1 MKAEEGIPY
10 MITVYFSSTTPS
22 MMQAADAVEEIFR
35 NLGIDH
41 LISTV
46 KDILKLR
53 NLILF
58 KMVTREEFEQVLKA
72 VDIPAEKRAL
82 LMAFEQ
88 VTGERSDEK
97 LNSMESEIREAIKQA
112 GLDDNVWV
120 RKIKEGFKL
129 ESVEQLKSVTE
140 EQVEVFLKPI
150 QAPIQSVLVQVF
162 EKVTPIDVAKLN
174 ISEKS
179 RTRRS
184 DITAAEAV
192 RSVQGGVLCQGIFF
206 SENVDHL
213 VQEREMVIDVSEKLE
228 FKETRSVRE
237 IFHNEFTC
245 KETMQTFV
253 NHLDK
258 CLSERSA
265 SIGLN
270 ICGVS
275 LDSCGL
281 NCEKET
287 PVMELENYLSSVHY
301 QKIPVAT
308 VDIRP
313 NEIQLKPEVISAL
326 QHVEKSVK
334 KFDYEPHNHFKDF
347 FKIYGSHINQ
357 GTIEFG
363 GTLVSAAY
371 CEGFREEDRR
381 RVTDA
386 VIEVSEAA
394 LLLDVNKKVRPGQT
408 FNAFEVFG
416 RKTGI
421 NAEDLKNISV
431 VVKKVGGSLNAEKDD
446 WKKGLRDNCKLWEVV
461 QRASQPKPIWKILQ
475 QHRDQFENYLGIAS
489 AMQEEWK
496 RKSRKKENCD
506 NVPIPEKERS
516 KNGNASEE
524 QKPEH
529 ERVPEMKYGHANGLY
544 TQKPKDTDSA
554 DVDARGKDKPEDADS
569 LEQDKLEDAGIPGSE
584 GSVQK
589 KTGDKMANV
598 SREVEEMQLLKSKI
612 NEEDKQRNALR
623 SDIKLWIDRYRNL
636 SQQTVDASIKSLAS
650 LRKKY
655 DRINQEW
662 QSEVIYLQDV
672 QTKLLWTGNFMKKTS
687 TNPNQKIQLAAGV
700 NHILFPLEEIRC
712 EHFPNF
718 RQLIES
724 LKEVDGVISGRLFT
738 MDSMRQLPDIL
749 KQCTNI
755 PKNHPEL
762 DLKTMQERLENTV
775 KALMETPVKSY
786 EHLIILGSLH
796 LLGLHLENCLFDHT
810 LVEKDLSIAVELLEA
825 GFQFLDSSPKAK
837 QQAYILNLGL
847 CSRNQRQEIIQDMRE
862 RMPGGICIEL
872 REACKKTEGHNRIN
886 LDRLQEEV
894 DKILQNGPIGLELK
908 PLIQA
913 LTYQFRSLHVTS
925 KMERGRHE
933 VNLHD
938 APDKKVEKLLEALG
952 MRKYYPQKLQY
963 EDVLMM
969 QTDVHD
975 DVNQKPTSL
984 LELPWYFMRHII
996 GLDSDTRENCHV
1008 PSLLDADTDDD
1019 ASDDG
1024 EDETV
1029 SPTIHPLDLIYI
1041 IFLCADDFLRQEL
1054 SEKMTRCQY
1063 AVPFILPDCDE
1074 GENRPGNLIL
1084 HWGLKSMTRNFYS
1097 NNNVV
1102 NKTLV
1107 DVEAPLISCV
1117 TIGEETSW
1125 KPKLLNKMLS
1135 PQQETF
1141 WHQGLKGGDYKQRI
1155 SQGMVEVAWY
1165 LPGRHGDNKFPYPVT
1180 FVNVRENAM
1189 KSRNLCDRLHMS
1201 STLSCIFAEDIGP
1214 DLKTFL
1220 RQKTSLQK
1228 VILVLLHS
1236 KEKEKKTR
1244 EDSKQLQLE
1253 FNLEKH
1259 QVIRK
1264 VAQEANFN
1272 SVFEQLKQSIERMIT
1287 MDTHSGCLS
1296 TFVMH
1301 EGEMDGMEVDDTQCY
1316 HGSMAAESILR
1327 DIDEYN
1333 GQKAGSTKDK
1343 ILPCQSDL
1351 PSRKGIAGLEKELC
1365 RQRKLSE
1372 NKTVQKYGYEIEENK
1387 WKLQLNQLRKPM
1399 SDSFKYFLHCLLTFH
1414 EKDRKYFLQCLKLG
1428 LNERSI
1434 QQLQPLYEE
1443 YEKWRVED
1451 ESQERSEKLKEL
1463 DEQLTY
1469 GSLGIEH
1476 FFREMAVTF
1485 ENTLALKKRMA
1496 SKDLDEILNLL
1507 TDTMATVFLQGTAIE
1522 IMDGDAVN
1530 VHTAWLNAVLKK
1542 IEHCDRMTLFKV
1554 AVLGAQSCGKST
1566 LLNTIFGLNFPVS
1579 SGRCTR
1585 GAYMQL
1591 VKVGGSLRETL
1602 HCDYVAVI
1610 DSEGLMSRTKVDG
1623 TDFDNELSTF
1633 IIGLSDLTLVIIK
1646 GEGSEM
1652 HDVLPLA
1659 IHVFLRMNIVG
1670 EHQACHFV
1678 HQNMG
1683 VVDVMTKVATEI
1695 EAFVRDLNAKT
1706 LAAAKDV
1713 DQSDQYTKFM
1723 DVLHYDPTIDNTYVP
1738 GLWDGALP
1746 MGKTNSHYSKTMAK
1760 LKSDIATSI
1769 VKMETEKHKRMCT
1782 FTDFT
1787 KRLEELWTAIKYE
1800 NFVLSFKNVLAVE
1813 AHKKLSKVFKEE
1825 HWKMKREVRDMIQKE
1840 EHVIENDIKGGRS
1853 NRTVKQMINTSQLEL
1868 TECLFLKIAEM
1879 EKRILHYFQCS
1890 GCKDCSAEVKNR
1902 HLLANNEKEFK
1913 DEVRHL
1919 HRTIEKEIEM
1929 AMENLEITMRT
1940 DKRIHELSTSMD
1952 GTLKMKVQD
1961 AIKYR
1966 KAEHL
1971 SSRAIE
1977 DIFEQLWSETTGDIL
1992 RNAKHSEKD
2001 EKIEVVVQA
2010 VVRGMFGTNKHL
2022 YLQLQADKRQKKA
2035 KNGETSAS
2043 VFNVDFRHM
2052 KKTTSWYRFQNLDEQ
2067 DLNRLQLE
2075 SDRII
2080 AETSKYY
2087 NKSSS
2092 DGKRFN
2098 QKDAELLFKEVLEQI
2113 EAIKDDRFKTTSA
2126 FTVDLV
2132 HHIEIRAVEGFIKRH
2147 EMYCA
2152 KSSPR
2157 ALLEEKKKS
2166 YHDLFIIK
2174 MGQGDA
2180 AAKFCDTVLKD
2191 IILKNIEEQLSCT
2204 ELLHDLRVHCG
2215 EMFRDI
2221 KSIQASIMVKL
2232 YKENKSNTYLQ
2243 YIGNYKQFVIEE
2255 MNIESKKYF
2264 TKDSRLK
2271 VLAEIKL
2278 DELVDKVQQGVER
2291 TVSSPV
2297 AGNQFMKTFFTKIEN
2312 LKISHNEASAYMEL
2326 DVPDKME
2333 FAAIIHQQ
2341 LEGRVKNSIM
2351 VIINEWDTANKL
2363 EERNLADFLFDEV
2376 VGCSARC
2383 PFCKAPCDNHSGGKT
2398 QGNHSATLHRPEG
2411 LGGVRY
2417 KDTEAL
2423 VADECASSVAS
2434 EAKFRSFE
2442 TNYEFKPFKAY
2453 HKWYPDWT
2461 IHGNSHPDVEK
2472 YWKWV
2477 LAQHNRA
2484 FAHHYNAC
2492 KADVPPQWVLYRKA
2506 EIAEDIQDNYHI
2518 QVDIS
2523 K

>member
-1 MKAEEGIPY
+1 ML
-10 MITVYFSSTTPS
+10 TVDKFLDNCSSSTTPS
-22 MMQAADAVEEIFR
+22 MMQTADAVEEIFR
-35 NLGIDH
+35 KFGIDH
-41 LISTV
+41 LVSTV
-46 KDILKLR
+46 KDILKLK
-53 NLILF
+53 NLLLL
-58 KMVTREEFEQVLKA
+58 KVVTRKEFEHVLKVA
-72 VDIPAEKRAL
+72 DNTVEKRAL

-88 VTGERSDEK
+88 VTGTKSEVK
-97 LNSMESEIREAIKQA
+97 LETPELEIREAIKQA

-120 RKIKEGFKL
+120 QKIKEGFKL

-140 EQVEVFLKPI
+140 QQVEVFLKPI
-150 QAPIQSVLVQVF
+150 AIPIQSVLVKLF
-162 EKVTPIDVAKLN
+162 EKVTEIDMGKLN
-174 ISEKS
+174 LPEK
-179 RTRRS
+179 TRGQRS
-184 DITAAEAV
+184 DITAVEAV
-192 RSVQGGVLCQGIFF
+192 RSVQGGVLCQGILFAEDV
-206 SENVDHL
+206 SEL
-213 VQEREMVIDVSEKLE
+213 VQEREIVIDVSEKLE
-228 FKETRSVRE
+228 FKETRSVHE
-237 IFHNEFTC
+237 IFRNEFTC

-258 CLSERSA
+258 NLSERSA
-265 SIGLN
+265 SIGVN
-270 ICGVS
+270 IWGVS
-275 LDSCGL
+275 LDTEGSNSKKGSI
-281 NCEKET
+281 
-287 PVMELENYLSSVHY
+287 MSELQNYLSCVHY
-301 QKIPVAT
+301 QRIPIAT
-308 VDIRP
+308 VAIRP
-313 NEIQLKPEVISAL
+313 NEIHLKPEVTAAL
-326 QHVEKSVK
+326 QHVEKSLQ
-334 KFDYEPHNHFKDF
+334 KFDYEPNAHFKDF

-363 GTLVSAAY
+363 GTLVSVAY
-371 CEGFREEDRR
+371 CEGFKEEDRS

-394 LLLDVNKKVRPGQT
+394 LLLDINKKVRPAQP
-408 FNAFEVFG
+408 FNAFEVLG
-416 RKTGI
+416 RTTKL
-421 NAEDLKNISV
+421 NAEDLKNITV
-431 VVKKVGGSLNAEKDD
+431 VVKKIGGSLITGKDD
-446 WKKGLRDNCKLWEVV
+446 WKQDLRDNYKLWEVV
-461 QRASQPKPIWKILQ
+461 QRVSQPKPIWKILQ
-475 QHRDQFENYLGIAS
+475 HHRDEFENYIGIAS

-496 RKSRKKENCD
+496 RKSWKKGNRD
-506 NVPIPEKERS
+506 DVPIPEKE
-516 KNGNASEE
+516 KPEDGNASKKP
-524 QKPEH
+524 KPEH
-529 ERVPEMKYGHANGLY
+529 ERVPEVKHEHVNDID
-544 TQKPKDTDSA
+544 TQKQKDRDSA
-554 DVDARGKDKPEDADS
+554 EKAAPADVNARGKDKPKDADTS
-569 LEQDKLEDAGIPGSE
+569 EDQMGDANFPGNE
-584 GSVQK
+584 APVQK

-598 SREVEEMQLLKSKI
+598 SREVEELQLLKSKI

-623 SDIKLWIDRYRNL
+623 SDIRLWIDRYRNL
-636 SQQTVDASIKSLAS
+636 SQQTVDAGIKSLAS

-662 QSEVIYLQDV
+662 QTEVIYLRDV
-672 QTKLLWTGNFMKKTS
+672 QTNLLWTGNFMKKTS

-712 EHFPNF
+712 DHFPNF

-724 LKEVDGVISGRLFT
+724 LKEVDGVIGGRPFT
-738 MDSMRQLPDIL
+738 MDSMRQLPNIL
-749 KQCTNI
+749 KECANI
-755 PKNHPEL
+755 PRNNPGL
-762 DLKTMQERLENTV
+762 DLMTLQERLENTV

-786 EHLIILGSLH
+786 EHLMILGSLH
-796 LLGLHLENCLFDHT
+796 LLGFNFLTFLFDHT
-810 LVEKDLSIAVELLEA
+810 LVKKDLSIAVELLEA

-847 CSRNQRQEIIQDMRE
+847 CSRSQRQEIIQVMTE
-862 RMPGGICIEL
+862 RMPGEINIEL
-872 REACKKTEGHNRIN
+872 REACKKTKGHDRID
-886 LDRLQEEV
+886 LDRLQEV
-894 DKILQNGPIGLELK
+894 DKMLQNGPIVFKLK
-908 PLIQA
+908 PWIHA
-913 LTYQFRSLHVTS
+913 LTYEFRSLHVAS
-925 KMERGRHE
+925 KMERVRHE
-933 VNLHD
+933 INLHGSV
-938 APDKKVEKLLEALG
+938 DKKVEKLLEALD
-952 MRKYYPQKLQY
+952 MKKYYPQKLQY
-963 EDVLMM
+963 EDVIMM
-969 QTDVHD
+969 RTDLHD
-975 DVNQKPTSL
+975 DVNQKPGSL

-1008 PSLLDADTDDD
+1008 PNLLDTDTDDDD

-1024 EDETV
+1024 GDGNISV
-1029 SPTIHPLDLIYI
+1029 TIHPLDLIYI

-1063 AVPFILPDCDE
+1063 AVPFIIPDGTE

-1155 SQGMVEVAWY
+1155 SQRMVEVAWY
-1165 LPGRHGDNKFPYPVT
+1165 LPGRHGDNTFPYPVT

-1189 KSRNLCDRLHMS
+1189 KCRNLCRRLHMS
-1201 STLSCIFAEDIGP
+1201 STLSCIFAEEIGP

-1220 RQKTSLQK
+1220 RQKSSLQK

-1236 KEKEKKTR
+1236 KENEKKMR
-1244 EDSKQLQLE
+1244 EDSRQLQKE

-1264 VAQEANFN
+1264 VAHDANFN
-1272 SVFEQLKQSIERMIT
+1272 SVFEKLKKSIEHMIT
-1287 MDTHSGCLS
+1287 IDTHSGCLS

-1301 EGEMDGMEVDDTQCY
+1301 AREMDGMEVDDIQCY

-1333 GQKAGSTKDK
+1333 GQKLGSAKDK
-1343 ILPCQSDL
+1343 ILPRQSDL
-1351 PSRKGIAGLEKELC
+1351 SSRKGIAGLEKELC

-1372 NKTVQKYGYEIEENK
+1372 NTTVQKYRYEIEESK
-1387 WKLQLNQLRKPM
+1387 WKLQLKQLRKPM

-1414 EKDRKYFLQCLKLG
+1414 EKDCKYFLQCLKLG

-1434 QQLQPLYEE
+1434 QQLQPLHEE

-1485 ENTLALKKRMA
+1485 ENILALDKRMV
-1496 SKDLDEILNLL
+1496 SENLGGILNLL
-1507 TDTMATVFLQGTAIE
+1507 TDVMATVFLQGTAIE

-1530 VHTAWLNAVLKK
+1530 VHAAWLNAVFNK
-1542 IEHCDRMTLFKV
+1542 IEHCDRMTFFKV

-1683 VVDVMTKVATEI
+1683 AVDVMTKVATEI

-1713 DQSDQYTKFM
+1713 DQSDQYTKFT
-1723 DVLHYDPTIDNTYVP
+1723 DVLQYDPATDNTYVP

-1769 VKMETEKHKRMCT
+1769 VKMETEKHKRMYT

-1787 KRLEELWTAIKYE
+1787 KRVEELWTAIKYE

-1813 AHKKLSKVFKEE
+1813 AHKKLSKVLKDEN
-1825 HWKMKREVRDMIQKE
+1825 WKMKREVRDVIQKK
-1840 EHVIENDIKGGRS
+1840 EHIIENEIKGGRS
-1853 NRTVKQMINTSQLEL
+1853 NRTVREMINTSQLEL
-1868 TECLFLKIAEM
+1868 KESLFMKIAEM
-1879 EKRILHYFQCS
+1879 EKRVLHYFQCS

-1913 DEVRHL
+1913 DEVGHL
-1919 HRTIEKEIEM
+1919 HRTLEKEIET
-1929 AMENLEITMRT
+1929 AMEHSEDRIRT
-1940 DKRIHELSTSMD
+1940 DKRLHELSKIMD
-1952 GTLKMKVQD
+1952 GILKIKVQE

-1971 SSRAIE
+1971 SSEAIE
-1977 DIFEQLWSETTGDIL
+1977 DIFQHLWLEATGDIL
-1992 RNAKHSEKD
+1992 RNAKHSGKD

-2010 VVRGMFGTNKHL
+2010 VVMGMFGTNKHL
-2022 YLQLQADKRQKKA
+2022 YLQMQAGKRQKKS
-2035 KNGETSAS
+2035 KYRETSAS
-2043 VFNVDFRHM
+2043 VFIVDFRHM
-2052 KKTTSWYRFQNLDEQ
+2052 KLTTRWYRFQYLNEQ
-2067 DLNRLQLE
+2067 DLNRLQFE

-2087 NKSSS
+2087 NKSPG
-2092 DGKRFN
+2092 GKQFI
-2098 QKDAELLFKEVLEQI
+2098 QKDAELLFKEVFKQI

-2132 HHIEIRAVEGFIKRH
+2132 HHIGIRAAEGFIQMH
-2147 EMYCA
+2147 ELYCS

-2180 AAKFCDTVLKD
+2180 AAKFCDTVLQD

-2243 YIGNYKQFVIEE
+2243 YIGNYKQFVTEE

-2264 TKDSRLK
+2264 TRGGCLK
-2271 VLAEIKL
+2271 VLAETKL
-2278 DELVDKVQQGVER
+2278 DELVDKIQQGVER

-2297 AGNQFMKTFFTKIEN
+2297 AGKQFMKT
-2312 LKISHNEASAYMEL
+2312 
-2326 DVPDKME
+2326 
-2333 FAAIIHQQ
+2333 
-2341 LEGRVKNSIM
+2341 
-2351 VIINEWDTANKL
+2351 
-2363 EERNLADFLFDEV
+2363 
-2376 VGCSARC
+2376 
-2383 PFCKAPCDNHSGGKT
+2383 
-2398 QGNHSATLHRPEG
+2398 
-2411 LGGVRY
+2411 
-2417 KDTEAL
+2417 
-2423 VADECASSVAS
+2423 
-2434 EAKFRSFE
+2434 
-2442 TNYEFKPFKAY
+2442 
-2453 HKWYPDWT
+2453 
-2461 IHGNSHPDVEK
+2461 
-2472 YWKWV
+2472 
-2477 LAQHNRA
+2477 
-2484 FAHHYNAC
+2484 
-2492 KADVPPQWVLYRKA
+2492 
-2506 EIAEDIQDNYHI
+2506 
-2518 QVDIS
+2518 
-2523 K
+2523 